1 MMILP
6 ILQILESDDNTYIAD
21 GSPYLVSTSNPRQK
35 HQ

>member
-6 ILQILESDDNTYIAD
+6 ILQILENDDITYITD
-21 GSPYLVSTSNPRQK
+21 GAPYLVSTSNPRQK